1 MNIEKL
7 SSKFKQLMQ
16 KSNVNGALRLLT
28 SNMSNGVQQL
38 SDETL
43 QILSLTHPE
52 AQQSDIKRAKKT
64 NTQHCL

>member
-1 MNIEKL
+1 
-7 SSKFKQLMQ
+7 MQ

-64 NTQHCL
+64 NTQYCL